1 MEIPESVQKYL
12 KGIREVLVIPELKKI
27 VFRTSRYRVRL
38 QHFNL
43 DEGPVVAVEVTTKK
57 GRPVFSTCYEGEIW
71 I

>member
-1 MEIPESVQKYL
+1 MKVPESMRKYL
-12 KGIREVLVIPELKKI
+12 GGIKEILVVPEMRKVIL
-27 VFRTSRYRVRL
+27 RTSKYRIVL

-43 DEGPVVAVEVTTKK
+43 DERPVVAVEVKTKK